1 MPVKASADGII
12 KDKKV
17 DPRYGNTIIIEH
29 DDGYKTVYSNLSTLD
44 LVEVGQEVKQ
54 GEIISGVGRGYGFE
68 VEEGEHVH
76 YEIWRDSVNVDP
88 MEFSN

>member
-1 MPVKASADGII
+1 MPVKASADGRI

-17 DPRYGNTIIIEH
+17 DPRYGITIIIEH

-68 VEEGEHVH
+68 SEEGEHVH
-76 YEIWRDSVNVDP
+76 YEIWENDSSLNP
-88 MEFSN
+88 AF